1 MLPVRAR
8 GVWCE
13 TYHSKEVADSILGFL
28 VPHGFVR
35 ALQRFAPWGDG
46 RLSAGRLT
54 CLDAVLQGG
63 FEPEGEVM
71 LAGHPRLLLPELDLL
86 PVLVDGPFALRGPG
100 LGGTYVYQSHLMYSR

>member
-1 MLPVRAR
+1 M
-8 GVWCE
+8 
-13 TYHSKEVADSILGFL
+13 
-28 VPHGFVR
+28 
-35 ALQRFAPWGDG
+35 

-63 FEPEGEVM
+63 LEPEGEVM

-100 LGGTYVYQSHLMYSR
+100 LGGTYVDHSHIMYSRKT